1 MFTNSTSII
10 ISSLLYYD
18 FDLCC
23 YYCPSHTNK
32 QKKDFDV
39 LSNLNYLFLYSGTD
53 VQEVSQPHP
62 MWSMII

>member
-1 MFTNSTSII
+1 MFKHSTSII

-32 QKKDFDV
+32 QMKIDV
-39 LSNLNYLFLYSGTD
+39 LSNLIAYFHIQ
-53 VQEVSQPHP
+53 V
-62 MWSMII
+62 